1 MTKKLT
7 AEEKIRKI
15 LKYCK
20 KVKDKAKYCKDT
32 VGFKIECEITGG
44 ETETEVSLRGS
55 KYTHCFAKIGMLLYA
70 LKAILK
76 DVQRESRYF
85 NNLFAVRV
93 WIKTFHSSGLVDEE
107 AINKYEITFRG
118 GVEL

>member
-7 AEEKIRKI
+7 AEEKIARAI
-15 LKYCK
+15 KYCK
-20 KVKDKAKYCKDT
+20 KMKDKAKHCKDT

-55 KYTHCFAKIGMLLYA
+55 KYTHCFAKTGMLLYA
-70 LKAILK
+70 LKAIVK
-76 DVQRESRYF
+76 DVQWESRYF

-93 WIKTFHSSGLVDEE
+93 WIKTFHRGGLVDEE
-107 AINKYEITFRG
+107 AINDYEITFKG
-118 GVEL
+118 GVEI